1 MKMSQKNLFVLM
13 FLLSTITPGFAAEK
27 GADFPKK
34 PIKLIVPYAAGSG
47 MDMHARRIAP
57 GVGKILGTSVVIV
70 DKPGADGRL
79 ALNEAWKADP
89 DGYTLLTTGMPA
101 PIINEKLFPVNY
113 RFKEF
118 TQIYSWTR
126 ENMVLVVNAETW
138 KTPEEFL
145 TAARNKSLSGGLSGI
160 GSVSQVAGLLLEE
173 AGKFKP
179 VNWVTFG
186 GGGETMASLA
196 GKHIE
201 FGITTASSAKSLV
214 DAGKLRCLLV
224 FSSVKDPLFP
234 NALLPKE
241 LGLQENMTP
250 LVSVRLVF
258 GPPKLPAR
266 IVAIIE
272 NAFARAAQEP
282 DYRDWAQKA
291 RVEIALLSHQ
301 QCSDYVETVE
311 KEISKY
317 VDKIKIKK

>member
-1 MKMSQKNLFVLM
+1 VLI
-13 FLLSTITPGFAAEK
+13 LVLSTPAPGFSAEK
-27 GADFPKK
+27 GTDFPNK

-57 GVGKILGTSVVIV
+57 PVGKFLGTSVIIV

-79 ALNEAWKADP
+79 ALNEVWKAAP

-126 ENMVLVVNAETW
+126 ENMVLVVNSETW

-145 TAARNKSLSGGLSGI
+145 TAAQNKSLSGGLSGI

-179 VNWVTFG
+179 VNWVAFG

-201 FGITTASSAKSLV
+201 FGITTASSAKALV

-224 FSSVKDPLFP
+224 FSPVKDPLFP
-234 NALLPKE
+234 HALLPKE
-241 LGLQENMTP
+241 IGLHDDMTP
-250 LVSVRLVF
+250 LVSVRLAF
-258 GPPKLPAR
+258 GPPKLPAK
-266 IVAIIE
+266 IVNIIE
-272 NAFARAAQEP
+272 HAFVRAVQEP
-282 DYRDWAQKA
+282 EYRDWAQKA
-291 RVEIALLSHQ
+291 RVEIAPLNHQ
-301 QCSDYVETVE
+301 QCTDYVETVE

-317 VDKIKIKK
+317 VDKIKVKK